1 MQRDN
6 YYIKMTDH
14 NVYKF
19 TDFNLVE
26 LHSAINN
33 FCSRFC
39 YYDDDIY
46 LIQSESENSDWNQ
59 LPAIEIN
66 EHGQLAQ
73 DYKIKHRNED
83 GSLIVKPEY
92 EMIAK
97 YNNEVK

>member
-26 LHSAINN
+26 LHTAINH
-33 FCSRFC
+33 FCSKFC

-59 LPAIEIN
+59 IPAIEIN
-66 EHGQLAQ
+66 DAENA
-73 DYKIKHRNED
+73 
-83 GSLIVKPEY
+83 
-92 EMIAK
+92 IAK